1 MLVSNE
7 NAKVAAKSDRFSCEL
22 AQVLHVSYSV
32 IINQTLVFKWNWQ
45 QYNAASAMAD
55 KMYSTKLVNF
65 VAFLVIFQSNFLSY
79 SNSMFGLVS
88 QLNFCSHQAD
98 DEPMNNNEEITS
110 TRTKNSQ
117 CIPKRWPT
125 SYTLHFQIIRNVE
138 VLSTEQ
144 RWYTRYW
151 LYDTETTII
160 ITHEFHGDTSLKT
173 KLHGHRMSAFRPT

>member
-1 MLVSNE
+1 
-7 NAKVAAKSDRFSCEL
+7 
-22 AQVLHVSYSV
+22 
-32 IINQTLVFKWNWQ
+32 
-45 QYNAASAMAD
+45 
-55 KMYSTKLVNF
+55 MYSTKLVNF

-160 ITHEFHGDTSLKT
+160 ITHEFHGDTSLKRNFRATETLHYGTTQLHT
-173 KLHGHRMSAFRPT
+173 KPYVQNYLWTTYKFFIYIYAH